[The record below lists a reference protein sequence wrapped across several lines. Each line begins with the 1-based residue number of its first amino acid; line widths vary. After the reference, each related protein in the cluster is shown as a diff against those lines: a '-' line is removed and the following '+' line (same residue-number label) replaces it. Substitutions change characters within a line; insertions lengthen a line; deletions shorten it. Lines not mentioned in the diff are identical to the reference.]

1 MTVKELLTSGIDIQ
15 SEVHICYYDEL
26 RNDTFPL
33 AELEAWNKTI
43 VYMYVNGNAEIWLEV
58 EN

>member
-15 SEVHICYYDEL
+15 SEVHICYYDESKD
-26 RNDTFPL
+26 DTITL
-33 AELEAWNKTI
+33 TELEAWDKTI
-43 VYMYVNGNAEIWLEV
+43 AFMYVNGNAEIWLEV